1 MKTFT
6 QIATELNLTK
16 PEVIA
21 AYRSGMS
28 KLQKNKNLLIEFV
41 RQAEM
46 RSGYPSKVERELTKP
61 HIGIT
66 IAELF
71 SGFDSEGGDDE

>member
-6 QIATELNLTK
+6 RIATELNLTK

-21 AYRSGMS
+21 AYKSGMS
-28 KLQKNKNLLIEFV
+28 KLQKNKSLLIEFI
-41 RQAEM
+41 RQNEI
-46 RSGYPSKVERELTKP
+46 RRGQPSKAERELAKP
-61 HIGIT
+61 RIGIT

-71 SGFDSEGGDDE
+71 EGSDDESFEDE